1 MVRVC
6 VCTDR
11 APHSGNIFSCAIL
24 GLKKSGFFSVTFI
37 VAIIF
42 ILGAFFAT
50 LVGGFLGIRFRD
62 NLHIVLGFAA
72 GVLVSVVSFDIF
84 PEMIELIEE
93 TGVSPIYAMSA
104 FISGFFVFHIIEKL
118 FLVHGAHESEY
129 GHHQHPAVGTL
140 SALALTFHTFL
151 DGLAIGLSFQV
162 NPALG
167 VAVGVG
173 VVAHA
178 FSDGLN
184 TVSLMLMRGNKLKQT
199 LRILFVNAVA
209 PLLGGAVSMFI
220 FLPDKTLLLTAG
232 FIGGVL
238 LYIGA
243 SDILPEA
250 HSKHSSYKTILA
262 TLSGVLFIFV
272 ITQVL

>member
-1 MVRVC
+1 M
-6 VCTDR
+6 
-11 APHSGNIFSCAIL
+11 AAL
-24 GLKKSGFFSVTFI
+24 
-37 VAIIF
+37 F

-50 LVGGFLGIRFRD
+50 LFGGFLGIRFKD
-62 NLHIVLGFAA
+62 SLHIVLGFAA

-84 PEMIELIEE
+84 PEMMELIGE
-93 TGVSPIYAMSA
+93 TGASPIVAMMA
-104 FISGFFVFHIIEKL
+104 FVSGFFAFHVIEKL

-129 GHHQHPAVGTL
+129 EHHRHPAVGTL

-162 NPALG
+162 NLSLG

-173 VVAHA
+173 VIAHG

-184 TVSLMLMRGNKLKQT
+184 TVSLMLLHGNAFPQT
-199 LRILFVNAVA
+199 LRVLFLNALA
-209 PLLGGAVSMFI
+209 PLLGGLVSLFI
-220 FLPDKTLLLTAG
+220 SLEDKTLLIAVG
-232 FIGGVL
+232 FIGGFL

-250 HSKHSSYKTILA
+250 HSRHSSYKTILA
-262 TLSGVLFIFV
+262 TLAGVAFIFV
-272 ITQVL
+272 ITQLL